1 MPRTPTAPP
10 PDPDPGRKPDAGPAW
25 SAEFTMYAS
34 DALNENHRR
43 HWASVASRRRELR
56 RWAAHLAAATRAPRL
71 GRARVTAT
79 VRLSAHGRWAPT
91 VKPLLDG
98 LVDAGVLPDD
108 DAAHL
113 EGPYL
118 TTDPTRSPRRLGS
131 ARRPAPGRPGTCR
144 QPPASGRR
152 GDPGRRAG
160 GGRPRG
166 PGRGPAPRRR
176 PDPRH
181 HHQGGGQ

>member
-1 MPRTPTAPP
+1 
-10 PDPDPGRKPDAGPAW
+10 
-25 SAEFTMYAS
+25 MYAS
-34 DALNENHRR
+34 DALNENHRH
-43 HWASVASRRRELR
+43 HWASVAARRRELR

-79 VRLSAHGRWAPT
+79 VRLSSHGRRDPLNWAPT

-118 TTDPTRSPRRLGS
+118 TTDPTRSPRRLGR
-131 ARRPAPGRPGTCR
+131 ATTTIVLRVYDITQETRP
-144 QPPASGRR
+144 
-152 GDPGRRAG
+152 
-160 GGRPRG
+160 
-166 PGRGPAPRRR
+166 
-176 PDPRH
+176 
-181 HHQGGGQ
+181 

>member
-1 MPRTPTAPP
+1 MTTRTSTA
-10 PDPDPGRKPDAGPAW
+10 PDPDPGRKPATEPAW

-43 HWASVASRRRELR
+43 HWAATAARRRELR

-79 VRLSAHGRWAPT
+79 VRTSSHGRRDPLNWAPT
-91 VKPLLDG
+91 IKPLIDG

-118 TTDPTRSPRRLGS
+118 TTDPSRSPRRLGR
-131 ARRPAPGRPGTCR
+131 ATTTIVLRVYDLTQETRP
-144 QPPASGRR
+144 
-152 GDPGRRAG
+152 
-160 GGRPRG
+160 
-166 PGRGPAPRRR
+166 
-176 PDPRH
+176 
-181 HHQGGGQ
+181 